1 MKNPHDV
8 LSELLEI
15 FEELADPTFIR
26 QIAQGRKEYREG
38 GQGIPVS
45 RLFNQIRQSRH

>member
-1 MKNPHDV
+1 MEILHGV

-15 FEELADPTFIR
+15 FEELTDPTLIR
-26 QIAQGRKEYREG
+26 QVAQGRKECRKD